1 MTSAAVAMLL
11 GVLACVLAAAFF
23 GAAQAALTRMSMN
36 RARKI
41 AEEGQ
46 RGSAHLVR
54 LMEDPARTLNVLAL
68 LVLAMQVVGV
78 ALLTVLVSRFLV
90 EGLAIVVAAVGG
102 LAALFIAAEVARR
115 PLRSSTSSAP
125 RC

>member
-68 LVLAMQVVGV
+68 LVLAM
-78 ALLTVLVSRFLV
+78 
-90 EGLAIVVAAVGG
+90 
-102 LAALFIAAEVARR
+102 
-115 PLRSSTSSAP
+115 
-125 RC
+125 